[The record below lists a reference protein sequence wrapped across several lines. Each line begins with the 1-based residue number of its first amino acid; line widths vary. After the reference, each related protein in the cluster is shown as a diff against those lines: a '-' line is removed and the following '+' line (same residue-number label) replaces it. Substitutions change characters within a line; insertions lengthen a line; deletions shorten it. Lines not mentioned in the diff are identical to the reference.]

1 MEHSKASTT
10 LSLPFA
16 AESSW
21 MTNRWNHLKSCLE
34 NFSGHVSGDFN
45 VGIGTALIALYEGN
59 GDHFSEILHGLRQST
74 AKNLTKAN
82 TMSLQ
87 ACHDTMLR
95 LHAITEVELLSGLAP
110 GPRPEKST
118 LMSSMER
125 RLNVI
130 GAFLSD
136 KQFLLGLRRAAM
148 QLSRW
153 ACTIPL
159 FPILSLQWQTR
170 RYYIDG
176 YIICMADKCEIGTQ
190 SRSHEPSVQCCVAC
204 FTAR

>member
-1 MEHSKASTT
+1 MDHSKASTT
-10 LSLPFA
+10 LALPFA

-21 MTNRWNHLKSCLE
+21 MTNRWSHLKSCFE
-34 NFSGHVSGDFN
+34 NLSGNVSDDFN
-45 VGIGTALIALYEGN
+45 VGMGTALIALYEGH
-59 GDHFSEILHGLRQST
+59 GDQFSEILHDLRQST

-110 GPRPEKST
+110 GPRPEKSI
-118 LMSSMER
+118 LMSSMDQ

-153 ACTIPL
+153 ACIILLPDSKLTTTDVTI
-159 FPILSLQWQTR
+159 
-170 RYYIDG
+170 
-176 YIICMADKCEIGTQ
+176 
-190 SRSHEPSVQCCVAC
+190 SHRW
-204 FTAR
+204 TYHLHG